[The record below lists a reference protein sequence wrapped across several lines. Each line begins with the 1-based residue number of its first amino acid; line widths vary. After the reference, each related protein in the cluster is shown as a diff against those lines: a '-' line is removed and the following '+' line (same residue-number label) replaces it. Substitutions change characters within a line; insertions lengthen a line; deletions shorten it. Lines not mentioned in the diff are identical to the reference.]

1 MNCVYKGIDLIYED
15 IYNNKIDIEKIINI
29 LEGIIKNNEFAHSY
43 LDDVYLSHNSIKEEE
58 STGKNELFKKMYN
71 IRVANHKSKILIGDI
86 LNHNQKIHLLK
97 LSIENCNKNISH
109 PLNHY
114 LLPTK
119 FKLDPELL
127 FLIIKH
133 FGYILKYSYY
143 DTHICDVQ
151 KNILKIY
158 ILSTLKCYEENVK
171 AIDRFLMT
179 SATKDSNN
187 NIFSRL
193 PCGLLTLTKRNILEY
208 MDCNKN
214 ELLEILTH
222 IK

>member
-1 MNCVYKGIDLIYED
+1 MNCLYKGIDLIYED

-29 LEGIIKNNEFAHSY
+29 LEGIIKNNEFAHCY
-43 LDDVYLSHNSIKEEE
+43 LDDVYLS
-58 STGKNELFKKMYN
+58 NELFKKMYN
-71 IRVANHKSKILIGDI
+71 IRVANHKSKILIADI

-133 FGYILKYSYY
+133 FGYILK
-143 DTHICDVQ
+143 ICDVQ

-158 ILSTLKCYEENVK
+158 ILGTLKYYEENVK

-187 NIFSRL
+187 NKFSRL

-208 MDCNKN
+208 IDCNKN
-214 ELLEILTH
+214 ELLEILTQ